1 MYQKVKKLLAAL
13 CIFTL
18 VFTAMPAVPAKAA
31 TAVPKFKKT
40 YANLYQNGSTKG
52 KYKYTLTNLK
62 KGQTVKWT
70 VTGPGKS
77 YVKWKKA
84 TTKVTGKTASNTF
97 TVKTNNAM
105 AAKNKKVTLQAEVL
119 SGKSSLCTVSTNA
132 RIKVKPTKVTLT
144 TPDEADDVL
153 YVGSSYQFGYQLTPV
168 NATCTNEWTVTGQDQ
183 VDYSSYMSSTG
194 VFKPMKTGTYTIKM
208 NAKIGSSVVKS
219 ASVTVEVAD
228 YIVSVKQTDGN
239 KIEVNYSGDMHS
251 NVTKDDFSVKDTAG
265 ASSVIKN
272 MAFSADGKTAKITL
286 LTNLRDGVSYTVS
299 DSLTSKDFK
308 ASVGIPVKLEILT
321 QKVTVDKETAIEYA
335 LYDENGVNVAA
346 AYPGTLD
353 YDAEVTNGYLTDSKK
368 LYMTTIGKTA
378 TVTVKYTSKTEAG
391 LVLVGTGVITC
402 EAAST
407 SVDTNFTM
415 TAATT
420 TPDYSANS
428 YKDNRRVAIGK
439 TYYAHFRALDT
450 DKSEIKYT
458 SIKYESSDPDSLI
471 ISKDGKVT
479 PIRSGQ
485 VNVIITAV
493 YADQEYAYSYD
504 VTVADA
510 PKLTSLN
517 LSTNSVTMS
526 NVYSSEYRQYI
537 DVTALD
543 QYSERLVLTGETG
556 TVTNTTTSLINTSV
570 ASYDA
575 ANDRIVLNAS
585 NAIPGTYNYTLTLTS
600 GGEKASVAF
609 SVVIVSVSSVP
620 SNAATTYAIEM
631 DKHSDDLSLTTD
643 VNGSRYVNVRLAQYK
658 GGVFTNYAMFTSAT
672 VTKGSEY
679 YGSDLTVAGTTAKQ
693 TIGAANRLSLKTL
706 DITSDACRKASTGT
720 YNITLQYYSSAD
732 KAYVTL
738 ASTLTLTD
746 KQDEPEITIE
756 RVTASKSCT
765 TALELAQNCLI
776 PENGTI
782 TECVVTGETQPGSKV
797 AVKAGDQINI
807 KSVTVTG
814 TYQIA
819 GDKKINMTYTIS
831 IGKTLTNI

>member
-13 CIFTL
+13 CVFAL
-18 VFTAMPAVPAKAA
+18 VLTAIPAVPARAA
-31 TAVPKFKKT
+31 TAVPKFKKA

-105 AAKNKKVTLQAEVL
+105 AAKNKKVTLQAEVY
-119 SGKSSLCTVSTNA
+119 SGKSLLYKASASS
-132 RIKVKPTKVTLT
+132 RIKIKPTKVTLT

-153 YVGSSYQFGYQLTPV
+153 YVGNSYQFGYQVTPS
-168 NATCTNEWTVTGQDQ
+168 NATCTNVWTVTGSDQ
-183 VDYSSYMSSTG
+183 QDYSSYMSSTG
-194 VFKPMKTGTYTIKM
+194 SFKPMKTGIYTIKM
-208 NAKIGSSVVKS
+208 SAKIGSSVVKS

-228 YIVSVKQTDGN
+228 YIVSVKQTDAN
-239 KIEVNYSGDMHS
+239 KIEVNYSGDMHDK
-251 NVTKDDFSVKDTAG
+251 VEKDDFTIKNTAG
-265 ASSVIKN
+265 AAAVVKS
-272 MAFSADGKTAKITL
+272 MTFSADGKTAEITL
-286 LTNLRDGVSYTVS
+286 LTNLQDGMTYTVS
-299 DSLTSKDFK
+299 DQQTSKGFQ
-308 ASVGIPVKLEILT
+308 ASVGVPVKLELLT
-321 QKVTVDKETAIEYA
+321 RKATVDKETTIEYA
-335 LYDENGVNVAA
+335 LYDQNGVNVAA

-353 YDAEVTNGYLTDSKK
+353 YDAEVTNGYITNDKK
-368 LYMTTIGKTA
+368 LYMTTVGKTA

-391 LVLVGTGVITC
+391 LILVGTGVITC

-407 SVDTNFTM
+407 SADTNFTM
-415 TAATT
+415 TTVTT
-420 TPDYSANS
+420 APDYKATG

-458 SIKYESSDPDSLI
+458 SVKYESSDPDALI
-471 ISKDGKVT
+471 ITKEGKVT

-485 VNVIITAV
+485 VKVIVTAV

-504 VTVADA
+504 ITVADA
-510 PKLTSLN
+510 PKLTTLN
-517 LSTNSVTMS
+517 TSTTSVTMS
-526 NVYSSEYRQYI
+526 NVYNSEYRKYI
-537 DVTALD
+537 SVTALD
-543 QYSERLVLTGETG
+543 QYGESYALTGENA
-556 TVTNTTTSLINTSV
+556 VLTNTTTNLINTSV

-585 NAIPGTYNYTLTLTS
+585 NAIPGTYNYTLTLTA
-600 GGEKASVAF
+600 GGEKASASF
-609 SVVIVSVSSVP
+609 TVVIVSVSSVP
-620 SNAATTYAIEM
+620 SNAATTYEIEM
-631 DKHSDDLSLTTD
+631 DKISDDLSLTTD
-643 VNGSRYVNVRLAQYK
+643 VSGSRYVNVRLAQYR
-658 GGVFTNYAMFTSAT
+658 GGVFTNYTMFTSAT
-672 VTKGSEY
+672 ITKDGKY
-679 YGSDLTVAGTTAKQ
+679 YSNDLTVAGTTTKP
-693 TIGAANRLSLKTL
+693 TIGGSNRLSLKTL
-706 DITSDACRKASTGT
+706 DITNDTCRKAETGIYT
-720 YNITLQYYSSAD
+720 ITLQYYSQAD
-732 KAYVTL
+732 KGYMNLSTTL
-738 ASTLTLTD
+738 KLTD
-746 KQDEPEITIE
+746 TQDEPEISIE
-756 RVTASKSCT
+756 RITASKSCT

-776 PENGTI
+776 PGNGTI

-819 GDKKINMTYTIS
+819 GDKKITMVYTIPV
-831 IGKTLTNI
+831 GKTLTNI